1 MPQDA
6 ARSPERSGDVL
17 ERQGETMD
25 QGQGLH
31 QRETE
36 PGEARR
42 SDAVVADLVR
52 MIQVGSLQEGE
63 RLPAER
69 DLMQRYGVS
78 RAAVREAIASL
89 ANRGLVETRLGHRP
103 IVRKPSYEFAVD
115 QVGNLVGHL
124 VVDREGV
131 WNLFETRIFIECG
144 LARWAA
150 NHARRDDLE
159 ELRAALDANREAIG
173 HSIDFDDTDAAFHAV
188 LYRVPGNPIYP
199 AVHKAYVEWL
209 TQHWRSMKRGADID
223 QMNHAGHR
231 AVFDAIAMRDPDTAE
246 EAMRRHLV
254 AAWEFVRSTF
264 PTEN

>member
-1 MPQDA
+1 MDQ
-6 ARSPERSGDVL
+6 
-17 ERQGETMD
+17 RQGIHRRD
-25 QGQGLH
+25 AKSGA
-31 QRETE
+31 
-36 PGEARR
+36 ARR
-42 SDAVVADLVR
+42 SDAVVADLMR
-52 MIQVGSLQEGE
+52 MIQSGNLQEGE

-78 RAAVREAIASL
+78 RAAVREAIVSL
-89 ANRGLVETRLGHRP
+89 SNRGLIETRLGHRP
-103 IVRKPSYEFAVD
+103 IVRKPDYEIAVD
-115 QVGNLVGHL
+115 KVGNLVGHL

-131 WNLFETRIFIECG
+131 WNLFDTRIFIEAA

-173 HSIDFDDTDAAFHAV
+173 DPIIFDETDAAFHAV
-188 LYRVPGNPIYP
+188 LYRIPGNPIYP

-209 TQHWRSMKRGADID
+209 TQHWRSMPRGTDID
-223 QMNHAGHR
+223 LMNHAGHR
-231 AVFDAIAMRDPDTAE
+231 AIFDAIAMRDPDNAE

-264 PTEN
+264 PTES